1 MSSAQLASGKHS
13 MVDATNNIPALA
25 GTSFKPQH
33 ASGIDHDPGA
43 VAWFEVHPENYM
55 VAGGPR
61 LAQLEAMRAQ
71 FPLSLH
77 GVGMSLG
84 AGELPDQQHLQ
95 ALRQLVDRFQPG
107 LVSEHLAW
115 SSHDDLYLADLLP
128 SALTRSVLD
137 GVVNAI
143 DQTQQTLGRQILIEN
158 PSSYLPR
165 PDSWLSEIQFLD
177 EVTQRSGCGLL
188 MDVNNVFVSAHN
200 LGLDAS
206 EYIDAIPADAVGEIH
221 LAGHSLDD
229 NDGDP
234 ILIDSHGARVSD
246 QVWTLYQRLIGRI
259 GPRPTLVEWDTDLP
273 DWSVLREEAH
283 HANQHIHAVSQAQRK
298 AS

>member
-1 MSSAQLASGKHS
+1 MTSAQLASDNHP
-13 MVDATNNIPALA
+13 MVDTTNDIPARS
-25 GTSFKPQH
+25 GTSFKPEH
-33 ASGIDHDPGA
+33 ASGIDNDPGE

-61 LAQLEAMRAQ
+61 LAQLEALRAH

-95 ALRQLVDRFQPG
+95 ALGKLVDRFQPG

-115 SSHDDLYLADLLP
+115 SSHDGLYLADLLP

-143 DQTQQTLGRQILIEN
+143 DMTQQTLRRQILIEN

-165 PDSWLSEIQFLD
+165 PDSWLPEIQFLS
-177 EVTQRSGCGLL
+177 EVAQRSGCDLL
-188 MDVNNVFVSAHN
+188 IDVNNVFVSAHN
-200 LGLDAS
+200 LGFDAS
-206 EYIDAIPADAVGEIH
+206 DYIDAIPADAVGEIH
-221 LAGHSLDD
+221 LAGHSVDD

-246 QVWTLYQRLIGRI
+246 EVWTLYERLIRRI

-283 HANQHIHAVSQAQRK
+283 LANKHILQATQAQRK